1 MTNPIV
7 PVIAL
12 YVLMAVAT
20 IVVMYRGDQPRYL
33 KAKTIT
39 SLLFIALAVICFLIS
54 LLTVL
59 TDTFGV
65 TALSWIH
72 TALPLD
78 TFGFNWLIPTAIAA
92 AIGHFLPGPEI
103 EEK

>member
-39 SLLFIALAVICFLIS
+39 RKIF
-54 LLTVL
+54 
-59 TDTFGV
+59 
-65 TALSWIH
+65 SWS
-72 TALPLD
+72 
-78 TFGFNWLIPTAIAA
+78 FVF
-92 AIGHFLPGPEI
+92 
-103 EEK
+103 